1 MAVRRTPLIAAAAL
15 VAVALTALPRAD
27 ATEQVTT
34 QRLSG
39 SDRYS
44 TAVAIAKKSYPNGVG
59 EVVLASGEG
68 FPDALAAS
76 FLAGVISGPI
86 LLVTR
91 TSVPSATAQALAD
104 LNATKVYLVGG
115 PAAITRAVEDEL
127 LKRYTVRRVAG
138 VDRYDTA
145 RAVKQSQLIT
155 SVGRYNS
162 KRTAFVASGESFA
175 DALAAGPIAF
185 GKRFP
190 LLLTARDFLP
200 KATEDAGLDGIEHV
214 IIVGGEAA
222 VGPDVEAA
230 LRQKALTVERIGG
243 ENRNDTAAKLAE
255 TALAGMGFKNTEVAV
270 ASGIG
275 FPDALAGATYAGKS
289 LVPLLLMG
297 SVPPETDAFVRSHNS
312 TIATIT
318 ALGGTSAVS
327 DEDLAALATTATC
340 RSSASPV
347 TSVPVVSTIPGST
360 TSSSVPECSPT
371 PPTSP
376 VSSTSSTST
385 SAGGPAT
392 TPSPTT
398 VTTPTGL

>member
-1 MAVRRTPLIAAAAL
+1 MADRRLPLIAAAAL
-15 VAVALTALPRAD
+15 IAVALTALPDAD

-34 QRLSG
+34 QRLAG
-39 SDRYS
+39 GDRYA
-44 TAVAIAKKSYPNGVG
+44 TAVAIAEKAYPNGVG

-76 FLAGVISGPI
+76 FLAGVVSGPI

-91 TSVPSATAQALAD
+91 SSVPSVTAQALAD

-115 PAAITRAVEDEL
+115 PAAISQGVEDEL
-127 LKRYTVRRVAG
+127 LKEYTVRRVAG

-155 SVGRYNS
+155 SVGRYNQ

-190 LLLTARDFLP
+190 LLLTARDVLP

-222 VGPDVEAA
+222 VGPEVEET
-230 LRQKALTVERIGG
+230 LRAKALTVERIGG

-275 FPDALAGATYAGKS
+275 FADALAGATYAGKS

-297 SVPPETDAFVRSHNS
+297 SVPPETEAFVRAHNS

-327 DEDLAALATTATC
+327 DEDLAALAAVATC
-340 RSSASPV
+340 RSAGPV
-347 TSVPVVSTIPGST
+347 STVPVVSSLPGST
-360 TSSSVPECSPT
+360 TSTSVPECSSVSPAPT
-371 PPTSP
+371 TSTST
-376 VSSTSSTST
+376 SSTSSTSMT
-385 SAGGPAT
+385 SGGSTLP
-392 TPSPTT
+392 PTT
-398 VTTPTGL
+398 VPAGL